1 MKFSP
6 TFKIIF
12 GFLLVLLIAVIS
24 GIYHIDFN
32 KYLKSANE
40 AIVSDNDKLKKI
52 KVELVNCIDGDTAR
66 FKENGNIYTYRF
78 LGINTPEVNP
88 VVERYGKDASNYT
101 CKKLKSAKNIYVSYE
116 KTSIKTDK
124 YQRHLVWVY
133 VDDNLLQELL
143 IENGYAYVEYVYTN
157 LTYLDQ
163 LYKSEKKVIE
173 SKINLYNEY
182 KVKNYKNKKYI
193 VLFKNVKVLDEIEVN
208 NGSRVDIIANPES
221 KNKKFVGWTL
231 DGELYDLSKPIT
243 QDMILEASFE

>member
-1 MKFSP
+1 MKFSSS
-6 TFKIIF
+6 FKIIF

-24 GIYHIDFN
+24 GVYHIDFN
-32 KYLKSANE
+32 KYLKSANK
-40 AIVSDNDKLKKI
+40 AIVSDNKLKKI
-52 KVELVNCIDGDTAR
+52 KVELVNCIDGDTAK

-78 LGINTPEVNP
+78 LGINTPEINP

-116 KTSIKTDK
+116 KESIKTDK

-157 LTYLDQ
+157 LTYLDK
-163 LYKSEKKVIE
+163 LYKSEKKAIE

-193 VLFKNVKVLDEIEVN
+193 VLFKNVKVLDEIEVD
-208 NGSRVDIIANPES
+208 NGSRVDIIANPKS
-221 KNKKFVGWTL
+221 KGKKFAGWTL

-243 QDMILEASFE
+243 QDLILEASFE